1 MNNKYL
7 EVIKT
12 TAKLVSD
19 DELIQLRIEEELL
32 INFVKKQDVSL
43 CVKKEA
49 FERVKEINHSQLR
62 LLGA

>member
-1 MNNKYL
+1 MSKYL

-32 INFVKKQDVSL
+32 INFVKKSDISL
-43 CVKKEA
+43 TIKKDA
-49 FERVKEINHSQLR
+49 FERVKEINHMQLR
-62 LLGA
+62 ILGA